1 MKMISHQKENYRFAR
16 FTNELNCWGKGPSE
30 AKQGMSRLQISF
42 MFYFYFLVM
51 DIVPNFIENARMWIV
66 WEQTLIFNA
75 HLSLIADLDEEMM
88 P

>member
-1 MKMISHQKENYRFAR
+1 
-16 FTNELNCWGKGPSE
+16 
-30 AKQGMSRLQISF
+30 
-42 MFYFYFLVM
+42 M